1 METKEYQKF
10 TFLRAN
16 RAINKKNVE
25 RIKESIREWGVI
37 PGRPVLVDSDFNIID
52 GQHRFLALKD
62 LGFAIPYE
70 VIGGDVLG
78 KTMALNSCQDH
89 WQLIDFVKS
98 YAEQGMDNYRKL
110 LKFEE
115 KNNLGF
121 TNSLHLCFGFKAK
134 SHDIKKGRN
143 FEFIENANEIADFIN
158 NLEEVS
164 FKTTKAFVY
173 AVYVLFN
180 KADLEQRTII
190 RNNILKVPKGTHE
203 NDYRT
208 AFENILNWKRKNN
221 FIKL

>member
-1 METKEYQKF
+1 METKDYSKF
-10 TFLRAN
+10 AFLRAN
-16 RAINKKNVE
+16 RKINKNNVE
-25 RIKESIREWGVI
+25 KIKASYREWGVI
-37 PGRPVLVDSDFNIID
+37 PGRPILIDNDFNIID

-62 LGFAIPYE
+62 LGFPVPYE
-70 VIGGDVLG
+70 VIGGDVIG
-78 KTMALNSCQDH
+78 KTMALNSNQEH
-89 WQLIDFVKS
+89 WQLIDFAKS
-98 YAEQGMDNYRKL
+98 YAEQGMDSYRKL

-115 KNNLGF
+115 KNKFGF

-134 SHDIKKGRN
+134 SYDIKKGRN
-143 FEFIENANEIADFIN
+143 FEFQEIAHEIADYIH
-158 NLEEVS
+158 NLDDVT

-190 RNNILKVPKGTHE
+190 RNNILKVPKGTHA

-208 AFENILNWKRKNN
+208 AFENILNHKKKNN

>member
-1 METKEYQKF
+1 MDTKDYSKF

-16 RAINKKNVE
+16 RGINKNNVE
-25 RIKESIREWGVI
+25 KIKASYREWGVI
-37 PGRPVLVDSDFNIID
+37 PGRPILVDSDFNIID

-70 VIGGDVLG
+70 IIGGNVIG
-78 KTMALNSCQDH
+78 KTMALNSNQDH

-98 YAEQGMDNYRKL
+98 YAEQGMDSYRKM

-115 KNNLGF
+115 KNKLGF
-121 TNSLHLCFGFKAK
+121 TNSLRLCFGFKARGQDVK
-134 SHDIKKGRN
+134 RGRD
-143 FEFIENANEIADFIN
+143 FEFQEIAHEIADYIN
-158 NLEEVS
+158 NLEDVP

-190 RNNILKVPKGTHE
+190 RNNILKIPKGTNE
-203 NDYRT
+203 SDYRT
-208 AFENILNWKRKNN
+208 AFENILNHKKKNN
-221 FIKL
+221 FTRL